1 MTEPASPGRPA
12 GRVFLVGAGPGDPG
26 LLSVRG
32 LELLRAADVVVYDRL
47 GVARLLKECRPDAE
61 LIPVG
66 KARGHHTLPQEE
78 INRLLVDKARTGRT
92 VVRLKGGDPFVF
104 SRGGE
109 EAEALAEAGVAFEVV
124 PGVTSAIAVPAYAGI
139 PVTRRGLASSFA
151 VVTGH
156 DGPDDPGNPVDWG
169 TLATAADTLVIL
181 MGLAH
186 LPAIAT
192 RLVAGGRPADTP
204 AAVIGAGTTGAQR
217 VVVGTLADIAIRA
230 AAIGVESP
238 ALTVVGEVVRL
249 RERLAWFER
258 RPLAGRRVLVS
269 RPRGQ
274 ASTLSRWIADLGGEA
289 VEIPLIRILPPEDWA
304 AVDQALDELGTYDW
318 VVFTS
323 ANGVEYFCRRLWE
336 RGGDARALAGVGI
349 AAVGEATAAA
359 LAGRGLRPDLVP
371 DEFRGGALVDPL
383 AGRCRP
389 GARLLLV
396 RGDLAD
402 PELPAGLAARGLSPR
417 EVVVYHT
424 RPDTAGGEEVRHL
437 LARGDLDAVT
447 FASPSAV
454 DGFLGA
460 VGPDAAGEAAR
471 LLGRAAVACI
481 GPTTAAAACARGLPV
496 HVVAARST
504 SEGLAAALA
513 EHFRSGEAA
522 GPG

>member
-1 MTEPASPGRPA
+1 MTSDRPA

-26 LLSVRG
+26 LLTVRG

-47 GVARLLKECRPDAE
+47 GVVRLLKECRPDAE
-61 LIPVG
+61 LISVG
-66 KARGHHTLPQEE
+66 KARGHHTLPQDE
-78 INRLLVDKARTGRT
+78 INRLLVEKARAGKA

-124 PGVTSAIAVPAYAGI
+124 PGVTSAVAVPAYAGI
-139 PVTRRGLASSFA
+139 PVTRRGMASSFA

-156 DGPDDPGNPVDWG
+156 EDPARPDNRIDWRG
-169 TLATAADTLVIL
+169 LATGPDTLVIL

-186 LPAIAT
+186 LPAIAA
-192 RLVAGGRPADTP
+192 RLIAGGRPADTP
-204 AAVIGAGTTGAQR
+204 AAVIGCGTTGGQQ
-217 VVVGTLADIAIRA
+217 VVVGTLADVA
-230 AAIGVESP
+230 ALATAAGVQSP

-258 RPLAGRRVLVS
+258 RPLAGRRILVS
-269 RPRGQ
+269 RPPGQ
-274 ASTLSRWIADLGGEA
+274 ATALSRRIADLGGEV
-289 VEIPLIRILPPEDWA
+289 VEVPLIRILPPADWT
-304 AVDQALDELGTYDW
+304 AVDRALDELGTYDW

-323 ANGVEYFCRRLWE
+323 ANGVEFFCRRLWE
-336 RGGDARALAGVGI
+336 RGGDARALAGVGV
-349 AAVGEATAAA
+349 AAVGEATAAT
-359 LAGRGLRPDLVP
+359 LAERGLRPDLVP
-371 DEFRGGALVDPL
+371 GEFRGGAMVDPL

-396 RGDLAD
+396 RGDLAAPD
-402 PELPAGLAARGLSPR
+402 LPAGLAARGLSPR

-424 RPDTAGGEEVRHL
+424 RSDTVGGEEVRRL
-437 LARGDLDAVT
+437 LTRGDLDALT

-454 DGFLGA
+454 DGFLAA
-460 VGPDAAGEAAR
+460 VGPDAPA

-481 GPTTAAAACARGLPV
+481 GPTTAAAARARGLPV
-496 HVVAARST
+496 DVVAARSN

-513 EHFRSGEAA
+513 DHFRSAESATGVEI
-522 GPG
+522 